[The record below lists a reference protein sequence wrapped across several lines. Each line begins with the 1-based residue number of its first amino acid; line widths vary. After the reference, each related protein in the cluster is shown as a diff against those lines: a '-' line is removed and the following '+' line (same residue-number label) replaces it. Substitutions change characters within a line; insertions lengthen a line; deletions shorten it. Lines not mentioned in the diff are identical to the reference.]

1 MAAKYRRISVAV
13 DDKITQLLEKLSKNE
28 NKTISDVIRA
38 AIVTYAEMVEGH
50 TDVEHI
56 KKYEELLMKRDHVIV
71 DIEIWIAL
79 LDYINK
85 QADEKLW
92 ETIESIG
99 YESGLEFKLKGLS
112 FKDVLKHLEFKN
124 ISETRY
130 EDGVAVLTLTS
141 RSEVKILTH
150 YLRGVLKA
158 LNIDAE
164 ILPGVRKIVIV
175 EKGRE

>member
-13 DDKITQLLEKLSKNE
+13 DDRITQLLEELSKNE
-28 NKTISDVIRA
+28 NKTISDVIRS
-38 AIVTYAEMVEGH
+38 AIVAYAEMVEGH

-79 LDYINK
+79 LDFVNK
-85 QADEKLW
+85 TADDELW
-92 ETIESIG
+92 KTIESIG
-99 YESGLEFKLKGLS
+99 YECGLEFRLKGLT
-112 FKDVLKHLEFKN
+112 FRDVLKHLEFKN
-124 ISETRY
+124 LSETRY

-141 RSEVKILTH
+141 RSEVRILTH

-158 LNIDAE
+158 MNMEAE
-164 ILPGVRKIVIV
+164 IMPGVRKLVIV
-175 EKGRE
+175 EK